1 MHLRNCNCL
10 WARPLGVAAVV
21 AIAANAHAFDA
32 VSMKQLSA
40 DEECP
45 KCDLS
50 DADLRN
56 GSYLGADFSN
66 ANLSGANLEGVV
78 MVEATLEGANLRG
91 ADLTDAVLEAA
102 SLKGA
107 DLTGATLTR
116 TSLSGA
122 DLSGVTGLTQ
132 KQLDQTCDDGSDD
145 PSAATLPKGLIL
157 KQCN

>member
-1 MHLRNCNCL
+1 MTNPKYHRFLFRAL
-10 WARPLGVAAVV
+10 SV
-21 AIAANAHAFDA
+21 AILVSMASGAQAFDEA
-32 VSMKQLSA
+32 SMKKLAA

-50 DADLRN
+50 KADLS
-56 GSYLGADFSN
+56 GSAYPESNFSH

-78 MVEATLEGANLRG
+78 MNQSSLDGANLSG

-102 SLKGA
+102 NLKGA

-116 TSLSGA
+116 TDLSGA

-132 KQLDQTCDDGSDD
+132 EQLDETCDDGSDD
-145 PSAATLPKGLIL
+145 PDVAVLPKGLIL
-157 KQCN
+157 KRCE

>member
-1 MHLRNCNCL
+1 MTLQKYNWP
-10 WARPLGVAAVV
+10 WARLLGVAAVV
-21 AIAANAHAFDA
+21 AIAASAHAFDA
-32 VSMKQLSA
+32 VSMKQLQA

-50 DADLRN
+50 GADLRN

-102 SLKGA
+102 SLRGA

-116 TSLSGA
+116 TNLSGA
-122 DLSGVTGLTQ
+122 DLSAVTGLTQ
-132 KQLDQTCDDGSDD
+132 KQLDETCDDGSDE
-145 PSAATLPKGLIL
+145 PSTATLPKGLIL
-157 KQCN
+157 KRCN